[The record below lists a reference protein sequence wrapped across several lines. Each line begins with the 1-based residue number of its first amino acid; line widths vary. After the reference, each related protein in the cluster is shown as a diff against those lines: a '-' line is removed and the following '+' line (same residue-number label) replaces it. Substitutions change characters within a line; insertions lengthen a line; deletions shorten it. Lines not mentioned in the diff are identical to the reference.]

1 MYCCEAAN
9 SYPICSLTASWKPVT
24 RAMLTPGRVRSGAMR
39 IAAAGVLAVAALVVA
54 GCGSKSQSL
63 PKPPETA
70 VMTMTVKN
78 GKPVGG
84 IKRFTVEKGK
94 PLSIVVYS
102 DVADEVH
109 LHGYDKHVDVA
120 PGPGPSIMH
129 F

>member
-1 MYCCEAAN
+1 
-9 SYPICSLTASWKPVT
+9 
-24 RAMLTPGRVRSGAMR
+24 MR
-39 IAAAGVLAVAALVVA
+39 IAVGVVLAVAALVVA

-63 PKPPETA
+63 PKPPQTA
-70 VMTMTVKN
+70 VMKMTIKN

-84 IKRFTVEKGK
+84 IERFTVEKGK

-120 PGPGPSIMH
+120 PGPDPSIIH
-129 F
+129 FDPEIPGVFVIELENRGLQIGELTVK